1 MSSTTTITIDK
12 KEYDFDQLSDKGNAQ
27 LSSMQLCDQ
36 KLQRLQAQAA
46 AYQTARLVSLP
57 KR

>member
-1 MSSTTTITIDK
+1 MSITTNITIDK